1 MHLTRLTLD
10 RRNASVRR
18 DLTDAYDMHRSLVR
32 AFVDD
37 PDAKPPRF
45 LWRLEPDSGRRDPT
59 VVVQSLAQPDWSGF
73 ETSGY
78 LKAQV
83 ESKNVDID
91 RILTQGGRYRFRLFA
106 NPTVTQA
113 GKRVGLA
120 SEEQQCQWLGRQAAR
135 SGFNV
140 ETALVMATEMLDVRR
155 GDIRLRQA
163 WFEGVLTTLDPAS
176 FKNAIEQGVGPG
188 KAFGLG
194 LLSISPR

>member
-1 MHLTRLTLD
+1 MYLTRLTLD

-18 DLTDAYDMHRSLVR
+18 DLADAYEMHRSLVR

-59 VVVQSLAQPDWSGF
+59 VVVQSLAQPAWSGF

-83 ESKNVDID
+83 ESKNVDVD
-91 RILTQGGRYRFRLFA
+91 RILASGRKYRFRLLA

-113 GKRVGLA
+113 GKRVGIA
-120 SEEQQCQWLGRQAAR
+120 SEDLQCQWLERQAVKA
-135 SGFNV
+135 GFDV
-140 ETALVMATEMLDVRR
+140 ETSLVMATEMLNVRQ

-163 WFEGVLTTLDPAS
+163 WFEGVLTAIDPTLL
-176 FKNAIEQGVGPG
+176 KNAIEQGVGPG

-194 LLSISPR
+194 LLSISSR

>member
-18 DLTDAYDMHRSLVR
+18 DLADAYEMHRSLVR
-32 AFVDD
+32 AFVSNPED
-37 PDAKPPRF
+37 KPPRF
-45 LWRLEPDSGRRDPT
+45 LWRLEPDSERRGPII
-59 VVVQSLAQPDWSGF
+59 VVQSPVQPDWSVF

-78 LKAQV
+78 LKAPV
-83 ESKNVDID
+83 ESKNVDVD
-91 RILTQGGRYRFRLFA
+91 RILTAGGRYRFRLFA

-113 GKRVGLA
+113 GKRIGLA
-120 SEEQQCQWLGRQAAR
+120 SEALQCQWLDRQAAR
-135 SGFNV
+135 AGFNV
-140 ETALVMATEMLDVRR
+140 ETALVMATEMLDVRK

-163 WFEGVLTTLDPAS
+163 WFEGVLSALDAALL
-176 FKNAIEQGVGPG
+176 KNAIEQGVGPG

>member
-18 DLTDAYDMHRSLVR
+18 DLADAYEMHRSMVR
-32 AFVDD
+32 AFVSN
-37 PDAKPPRF
+37 PEEKPPRF
-45 LWRLEPDSGRRDPT
+45 LWRLEPDSGRRDPII
-59 VVVQSLAQPDWSGF
+59 VVQSLVQPDWSGF
-73 ETSGY
+73 EMAGY

-91 RILTQGGRYRFRLFA
+91 QILTAKGKYRFRLFA

-120 SEEQQCQWLGRQAAR
+120 SEELQYQWLERQAVRA
-135 SGFNV
+135 GFNV
-140 ETALVMATEMLDVRR
+140 ETALVMATETLDVRQ
-155 GDIRLRQA
+155 GNIRLRQA
-163 WFEGVLTTLDPAS
+163 WFEGVLTAIDPTLL
-176 FKNAIEQGVGPG
+176 KNAIEQGIGPG